1 MAETNKYLKNKIIEF
16 LENNR
21 GIKYSISQ
29 LCEEIGLLDDHTMA
43 SIMGKL
49 EIKGDV
55 IRDGERTVCSAVD
68 GKATLALY
76 FIPLLV
82 QH

>member
-1 MAETNKYLKNKIIEF
+1 MAETDEDLKNKIIGF

-29 LCEEIGLLDDHTMA
+29 LCEEIGLLDDHAMA
-43 SIMGKL
+43 SIMGEL
-49 EIKGDV
+49 EIKGNA
-55 IRDGERTVCSAVD
+55 IQNGERIVCSAVD

-76 FIPLLV
+76 FIPLQV
-82 QH
+82 